1 MVHMLR
7 IYAFGALEVELDGEA
22 LTLPPGWRVR
32 SLLAYLA
39 LHPGRHPRG
48 RLAGLLWPEV
58 ADANAR
64 ASLRSAAWALRAAL
78 GPAADVL
85 HGDRDSLELGPEQL
99 WVDALEFDRLCKAG
113 RADDAVAICRAE
125 LLANHDEEWVLASR
139 DEYGRRLATALAAL
153 ASSAESA
160 DPVDAVEW
168 ARRRAD
174 LCPLDEDAGYEL
186 IRLLGVVG
194 DTPAALVAF
203 AKLRASLQAELDIEP
218 SAATVALVDQL
229 RPTPPPAAIVQIDTA
244 PTFFGR
250 ADELHRLRDCWR
262 QARTGTGGV
271 TLISGDGGIGKSR
284 LAEEILDTARLDG
297 ARTAVCAPGAL
308 SGAPYELWSEAL
320 SELVDRGDRPPAR
333 APWVADLAR
342 FLPGVAA
349 YLAPDLPP
357 ASETAPA
364 HDRVRLFEA
373 VVELISLLAARGPLA
388 LLLEDVHTADVSS
401 LELLRY
407 AGRRLARLPVMVILT
422 RRPAPP
428 RPQLD
433 AVLGALRAKG
443 ALRLEVTLQ
452 PLSPSVIRQL
462 VQQVS
467 QLPEPLE
474 SRIVAVV
481 DGNPLL
487 AAQTARH
494 VAQGCGDPADGLRV
508 ATRTAL
514 ARLSDAS
521 RLFVELVAT
530 SGRDVS
536 RVEVMSL
543 PLLTD
548 PAIAAT
554 ESLGAGLLR
563 VREAAIGFRHESLRQ
578 AVYDDIPELR
588 RARLHD
594 ALAGAMRRRGGTDD
608 RRHAAELARHL
619 QLAGHHQSAAAQ
631 FHRAAAAARAVAAM
645 PEAAEFLQQ
654 ASELTPDDADVLIEL
669 AEVQAWRGLL
679 PESDDAFRRALSAIA
694 PTDVGGQLTAW
705 LRRGRW
711 LRGGIC
717 HPREARRSY
726 LAALDVLDRDPDTDP
741 RLRAE
746 ALAGTAWAESV
757 AGDPIT
763 ANNLLVQ
770 VDALTHNLPVDNL
783 LTHDVG
789 VARAHALLRAGKF
802 TESYGPLIAAAA
814 AAGRAGRPDMA
825 YSCLI
830 NAASAAACA
839 GALDRALD
847 FVDRCYPQV
856 VPNGLARL
864 VVNTYTGRAA
874 ILRRMGRTTEA
885 AEALRLAADTADR
898 LGSTALD
905 GLVHFERGLL
915 SLTTGEFADAAAE
928 LGSAL
933 DQPDAPISRPL
944 ARLHRA
950 EALARSGRCV
960 EAQAEIRSVA
970 MEPMTGSDFPDTLVA
985 RMNRIEALIAADA
998 GDLELETSRLQQ
1010 AADGWQRRI
1019 AQPASGD
1026 RYVAN
1031 LIDLGAPPLSSLVEP
1046 DREYRTVMAELAA
1059 ITERLRSNDAHLR

>member
-7 IYAFGALEVELDGEA
+7 IYAFGALEAKLDGEA

-32 SLLAYLA
+32 SLLAHLA
-39 LHPGRHPRG
+39 LHPGRHLRG

-58 ADANAR
+58 PDANAR

-78 GPAADVL
+78 GPAADL
-85 HGDRDSLELGPEQL
+85 LRGDRDTLELGPDQL
-99 WVDALEFDRLCKAG
+99 WVDALEFERLCSAG
-113 RADDAVAICRAE
+113 QVRDGVALCRGE
-125 LLANHDEEWVLASR
+125 LLSDHDEEWVLASR
-139 DEYGRRLATALAAL
+139 DEYRQRLANALAAL
-153 ASSAESA
+153 ANSSEST
-160 DPVDAVEW
+160 DPVHAVEL

-174 LCPLDEDAGYEL
+174 LCPLDEEAGYEL
-186 IRLLGVVG
+186 IRLLGVTG
-194 DTPAALVAF
+194 DAPAALVAF
-203 AKLRASLQAELDIEP
+203 AKLRASLRAELDIEP
-218 SAATVALVDQL
+218 SAATIALVEQL
-229 RPTPPPAAIVQIDTA
+229 RPSTPPPARVQNAAA
-244 PTFFGR
+244 PAFLGR
-250 ADELHRLRDCWR
+250 ADELHRVRDCWR
-262 QARTGTGGV
+262 QARSGSGAVILITGE
-271 TLISGDGGIGKSR
+271 GGIGKSR
-284 LAEEILDTARLDG
+284 LAEELLATARRDG

-349 YLAPDLPP
+349 HLAPDLPP
-357 ASETAPA
+357 TPETAPP

-373 VVELISLLAARGPLA
+373 VVELVGLLAARGPLA
-388 LLLEDVHTADVSS
+388 MVLEDVHSADVSS

-407 AGRRLARLPVMVILT
+407 AGRRLSRLPVLVILT

-443 ALRLEVTLQ
+443 ALRLEVTLP
-452 PLSPSVIRQL
+452 PLPPTVIRQL
-462 VQQVS
+462 VQQIS
-467 QLPEPLE
+467 RLPEPLE
-474 SRIVAVV
+474 SRIVAAV

-494 VAQGCGDPADGLRV
+494 VAHGSGDPADGLRV

-514 ARLSDAS
+514 GRLSDAA

-530 SGRDVS
+530 IGRDVS

-543 PLLTD
+543 PALTD
-548 PAIAAT
+548 PAAAAT

-578 AVYDDIPELR
+578 AVYNDIPELR
-588 RARLHD
+588 RIQLHD
-594 ALAGAMRRRGGTDD
+594 ALAGALRRRGGTDD
-608 RRHAAELARHL
+608 RRRAAELARHL
-619 QLAGHHQSAAAQ
+619 QLAGHRQSAAAQ

-645 PEAAEFLQQ
+645 PEAAEFLRQ

-679 PESDDAFRRALSAIA
+679 SESDDAFRRALNAIA

-741 RLRAE
+741 LLRAE
-746 ALAGTAWAESV
+746 ALAGTAWAEAV
-757 AGDPIT
+757 AGDPIR
-763 ANNLLVQ
+763 ANELLVQ
-770 VDALTHNLPVDNL
+770 VDALTHDLPVDNL

-847 FVDRCYPQV
+847 FVDRCYPLV
-856 VPNGLARL
+856 VPNGLTRL
-864 VVNTYTGRAA
+864 VVNTYTGQAA
-874 ILRRMGRTTEA
+874 ILRRMGRTNEA
-885 AEALRLAADTADR
+885 TDALRLAGDAADR
-898 LGSTALD
+898 LGSTAVD

-915 SLTTGEFADAAAE
+915 ALTIGDFAAAAAE
-928 LGSAL
+928 LDSAL

-950 EALARSGRCV
+950 EALARVGRCA
-960 EAQAEIRSVA
+960 EAEAEIRAVA
-970 MEPMTGSDFPDTLVA
+970 MEPVSASDFPDTLVA
-985 RMNRIEALIAADA
+985 RMNRIEALIAAHA
-998 GDLELETSRLQQ
+998 GNYELAASRLQQ
-1010 AADGWQRRI
+1010 AADGWQRRT

-1059 ITERLRSNDAHLR
+1059 ITERPRSNDAHLR